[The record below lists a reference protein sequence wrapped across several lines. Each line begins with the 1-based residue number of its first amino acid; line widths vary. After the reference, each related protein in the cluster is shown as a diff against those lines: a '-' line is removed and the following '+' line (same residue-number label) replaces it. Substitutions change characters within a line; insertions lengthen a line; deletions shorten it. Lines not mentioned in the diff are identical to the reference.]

1 MAKTPGKRLR
11 AKITIPGAD
20 KPIWVSAHSRKE
32 LEEKKRIVRETYVD
46 GVKPRDLTFHQAV
59 IEWYTSIKR
68 PRIRSA
74 GTRSNYE
81 GMINNHILPCF
92 PDQRLV
98 RTIRRKDLQAC
109 VDLLEGFS
117 LNSVNLC
124 MSILRHSM
132 EYAVTENAIASSPAS
147 LLVRPLTGKPHDKD
161 ALTDAQRDAIFAAAD
176 ASPDGRIVYILYYL
190 GVRIG
195 EALGLQW
202 GDFDWENELVHIQR
216 DIDFTASND
225 GTIGSVKN
233 DTSDRFVP
241 IPEPLKEHLW
251 PLRGMPSAFVILM
264 PDGSRP
270 SKSQY
275 RSMWLS
281 LMHAAGLTTLK
292 SEYIEDRD
300 SALALGLK
308 PPTPSL
314 YTDYDVLITAHWFRH
329 NFATLLFEAGVDPV
343 TAMNI
348 LGHSN
353 YSTTANVY
361 THLKEKQLRKAAVKM
376 DAVFAKGCQKV
387 AIF

>member
-59 IEWYTSIKR
+59 IEWYTVIKR

-74 GTRSNYE
+74 GTRGNYE

-92 PDQRLV
+92 PEQRLV

-124 MSILRHSM
+124 MSILHHAM

-251 PLRGMPSAFVILM
+251 PLRGMPSAFVILT

-292 SEYIEDRD
+292 PEYIEDRD
-300 SALALGLK
+300 AALALGLK

-329 NFATLLFEAGVDPV
+329 NFATLLFDAGVDPV

>member
-11 AKITIPGAD
+11 GKVTIPGAE

-59 IEWYTSIKR
+59 IEWYTVIKR
-68 PRIRSA
+68 PRIRTVA
-74 GTRSNYE
+74 TRGNYE

-92 PDQRLV
+92 PEQRLV

-109 VDLLEGFS
+109 VDRLEGFS
-117 LNSVNLC
+117 MNSVNLC

-132 EYAVTENAIASSPAS
+132 EYAVTENAIASSPAA
-147 LLVRPLTGKPHDKD
+147 LLVRPLTCKPKDKD
-161 ALTDAQRDAIFAAAD
+161 ALTDAQRDAVFAAAD

-190 GVRIG
+190 GLRIG

-202 GDFDWENELVHIQR
+202 GDFDWENELVHVQR
-216 DIDFTASND
+216 DIDFSASND

-281 LMHAAGLTTLK
+281 LMHAAGMTTLK
-292 SEYIEDRD
+292 PEYIEDRD
-300 SALALGLK
+300 AALALGLK

-329 NFATLLFEAGVDPV
+329 NYATLLFEGGVDPI
-343 TAMNI
+343 TAMRI

>member
-1 MAKTPGKRLR
+1 
-11 AKITIPGAD
+11 
-20 KPIWVSAHSRKE
+20 
-32 LEEKKRIVRETYVD
+32 
-46 GVKPRDLTFHQAV
+46 
-59 IEWYTSIKR
+59 
-68 PRIRSA
+68 
-74 GTRSNYE
+74 
-81 GMINNHILPCF
+81 
-92 PDQRLV
+92 
-98 RTIRRKDLQAC
+98 
-109 VDLLEGFS
+109 
-117 LNSVNLC
+117 

-216 DIDFTASND
+216 DIDFTVSND

-251 PLRGMPSAFVILM
+251 PLRGMPSAFVILT

-292 SEYIEDRD
+292 PEYIEDRD
-300 SALALGLK
+300 AALALGLK

-329 NFATLLFEAGVDPV
+329 NYATLLFEGGVDPI
-343 TAMNI
+343 TAMRI

>member
-59 IEWYTSIKR
+59 IEWYNVIKR
-68 PRIRSA
+68 PRIRSS

-92 PDQRLV
+92 PEQRLV

-147 LLVRPLTGKPHDKD
+147 LLVRPLTCKPHDKD

-251 PLRGMPSAFVILM
+251 PLRGMPSAFVILT

-292 SEYIEDRD
+292 PEYIEDRD

-329 NFATLLFEAGVDPV
+329 NYATLLFEGGVDPI
-343 TAMNI
+343 TAMRI